1 MRASCGRAP
10 LPHRAWGTKPS
21 GACLTRSCRRL
32 CVCCFNQQTLLPRRR
47 CAPSRAGCG
56 ATLVADTGAKR
67 PRRTTMFST
76 QQGVKNRTDPSSQTA
91 ARDWGR
97 RRQGPGLRLR
107 RWVRGPQASRGEVS
121 TAELAQEL
129 HSTKGELAKAE
140 EALARLKQELQTAH
154 ANGRDSAV
162 LVCELTKARDDNEL
176 LRRELSRRWW
186 PAPAALAACSH
197 PAAPARSP
205 QRRARIRGTGGTWAG
220 PGGGALEM
228 PAVVI

>member
-1 MRASCGRAP
+1 M
-10 LPHRAWGTKPS
+10 
-21 GACLTRSCRRL
+21 
-32 CVCCFNQQTLLPRRR
+32 
-47 CAPSRAGCG
+47 
-56 ATLVADTGAKR
+56 
-67 PRRTTMFST
+67 
-76 QQGVKNRTDPSSQTA
+76 
-91 ARDWGR
+91 
-97 RRQGPGLRLR
+97 
-107 RWVRGPQASRGEVS
+107 RGPQASRGEVS

-205 QRRARIRGTGGTWAG
+205 QRLARIRGTGGTRAG